1 MDFTELLPSCE
12 DQEARADK
20 KALPINPN
28 VISVAVAI
36 ILVLSVVFLGVTLKG
51 LHDENVEI
59 KRQLAEERKIDVTY
73 IGDKLESIS
82 ELATAK
88 MTYNGIIHFTDGKI
102 PFITKKEFYMSYRV
116 SVKAGFDLSKA
127 EIRVTENTVTITL
140 AEAEIYE
147 PIVDESSFQFFDKS
161 IAIFNPEKMDDLTEA
176 ISEAKD
182 DVLAQ
187 PETEELKENAQES
200 VKALL
205 AALLEGQIGERDLI
219 INIG

>member
-1 MDFTELLPSCE
+1 MDFTELLSSCE
-12 DQEARADK
+12 DQEAQTDK
-20 KALPINPN
+20 KALPINLN

-36 ILVLSVVFLGVTLKG
+36 ILILSVVFLGFTLKD
-51 LHDENVEI
+51 LYDENVEI

-127 EIRVTENTVTITL
+127 EIRVTENTVSITL

-187 PETEELKENAQES
+187 PETEELKEKAQES